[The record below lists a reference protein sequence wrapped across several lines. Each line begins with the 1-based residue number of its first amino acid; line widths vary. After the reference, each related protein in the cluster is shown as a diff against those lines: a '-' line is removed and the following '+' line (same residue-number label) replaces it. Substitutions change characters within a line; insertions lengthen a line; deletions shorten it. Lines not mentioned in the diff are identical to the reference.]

1 MDKTQKILEY
11 FLEKLNEKNFDLSDV
26 RKALEKENYP
36 EEEIRSVIKILD
48 NELQRQAFDK
58 VNQSSRINLMGL
70 GLVLVG
76 IGIVVTV
83 GTFTG
88 LIPSG
93 NSFILAYG
101 PILGGIS
108 ISVSAYL
115 SKKRSGTGRGKFE
128 NPNRKR

>member
-1 MDKTQKILEY
+1 MDKTKQIVEY
-11 FLEKLNEKNFDLSDV
+11 FLKKLSEKDFDLSDV
-26 RKALEKENYP
+26 RKSLEKEKYP
-36 EEEIRSVIKILD
+36 EEEIRSLIKVLD
-48 NELQRQAFDK
+48 NELQRRAFDK
-58 VNQSSRINLMGL
+58 VIQSNRINLMWL
-70 GLVLVG
+70 GLVLIG
-76 IGIVVTV
+76 IGLVVTA

-115 SKKRSGTGRGKFE
+115 SKKRIGKTRGKFE
-128 NPNRKR
+128 NRKR

>member
-1 MDKTQKILEY
+1 MDKTQKIVEY
-11 FLEKLNEKNFDLSDV
+11 FLEKLNEKDFDLSEV

-48 NELQRQAFDK
+48 NELQRRAFDK

-70 GLVLVG
+70 GLVLIG
-76 IGIVVTV
+76 IGLVVTV

-88 LIPSG
+88 LIPTG
-93 NSFILAYG
+93 NSFVLAYG

-108 ISVSAYL
+108 ISFSVYL
-115 SKKRSGTGRGKFE
+115 SKKRNGTGRGKFE
-128 NPNRKR
+128 NPNRNR